1 VRRCI
6 GVIITRPGPRI
17 PVARRAARA
26 YFRASGCDD
35 ARLYQAA
42 GRQLFARRRRTM
54 KPRLFCPGP
63 GTRRFAMREHE
74 LRELIEDVRSGRQTR
89 RSFVQRMMALGLTA
103 PLASQMLAY
112 SGIARAQAP
121 SGYKATK
128 RGGGGA
134 LKVLWWQGA
143 TLLNPHFATGT
154 KDQEG
159 SRIFYEPLAAW
170 DAEGELVPILAAEI
184 PSLANGGLA
193 KDGMSVTWKLKKGV
207 TWHDGTPFT
216 ADDCV
221 FNWEYA
227 SNPETAAVTIGSYK
241 DVTATKVD
249 SHTVR
254 VNFKKPT
261 PFWADAF
268 VGTRGMLIPKHLF
281 GPYIGGKSR
290 EAPANLKPVG
300 TGPYKFV
307 DFKPG
312 DIVRGEINNSYHF
325 ADRPY
330 FDTIEM
336 KGGGDA
342 VSAARAV
349 IQTGEFDYAW
359 NMQVEDEILKRLEA
373 GGKGR
378 AEVTPGGNIEFIL
391 MNYTDPWNEVDGERA
406 NPKSK
411 HPVLTDPA
419 VRQALAMLVDRQS
432 VQDHI
437 YGRTG
442 VATGN
447 FLNNPPRFASKN
459 TKWEFNVDKASA
471 VLEAAGWKKGADGV
485 RAKDGKKLKF
495 VYQTSINAPRQKT
508 QAVVKQACQKAGIDL
523 ELKSIT
529 ASVFFSSDVGNPDTY
544 TKFFC
549 DIEMYTTT
557 MTQPDPE
564 LFMNQYVSWE
574 MSSKENKWQ
583 GRNIVRWANAD
594 YDAAY
599 KSAQSELDPVK
610 RAALFIKMNDLVCN
624 NHVVI
629 PLVYRPRVS
638 ALSNKLYA
646 PLSGWDNDL
655 WNLKDW
661 YREA

>member
-1 VRRCI
+1 M
-6 GVIITRPGPRI
+6 
-17 PVARRAARA
+17 
-26 YFRASGCDD
+26 
-35 ARLYQAA
+35 Q
-42 GRQLFARRRRTM
+42 
-54 KPRLFCPGP
+54 
-63 GTRRFAMREHE
+63 EHE
-74 LRELIEDVRSGRQTR
+74 LRALIEEVRSGKVTR
-89 RSFVQRMMALGLTA
+89 RSFVQRMVALGLTA
-103 PLASQMLAY
+103 PLAGQMLSY
-112 SGIARAQAP
+112 SGIAQAQAP

-134 LKVLWWQGA
+134 LKLLWWQGA
-143 TLLNPHFATGT
+143 TLLNPHFASGT

-159 SRIFYEPLAAW
+159 SRIFYEPLAGW
-170 DAEGELVPILAAEI
+170 DPDGDLVPMLAAEI
-184 PSLANGGLA
+184 PSLQNGGLA
-193 KDGMSVTWKLKKGV
+193 KDGKSVIWKLKKGV
-207 TWHDGTPFT
+207 TWHDGKPFT

-227 SNPETAAVTIGSYK
+227 RNPDTAAITIGSYK
-241 DVTATKVD
+241 DVVVEKID

-254 VNFKKPT
+254 VVFQKPT

-268 VGTRGMLIPKHLF
+268 VGVRGMLIPKHLF
-281 GPYIGGKSR
+281 GDYIGSKSR
-290 EAPANLKPVG
+290 EAPNNLKPVG

-312 DIVRGEINNSYHF
+312 DMVRGEINNNYHF
-325 ADRPY
+325 ANRPY

-359 NMQVEDEILKRLEA
+359 NLQVEDEILKKLEA

-378 AEVTPGGNIEFIL
+378 VEIVAGGNIEFIL
-391 MNYTDPWNEVDGERA
+391 MNQADPWNETEGERA
-406 NPKSK
+406 HWKSR
-411 HPVLTDPA
+411 HPSLTDPA
-419 VRQALAMLVDRQS
+419 VRQALALLVDRQS

-442 VATGN
+442 IATAN
-447 FLNNPPRFASKN
+447 FLNNPQRFRSKN
-459 TKWEFNVDKASA
+459 TKFEFNVDKANA
-471 VLEAAGWKKGADGV
+471 ILEAAGWKSGSDGI

-508 QAVVKQACQKAGIDL
+508 QAIVKQACQKAGVDV
-523 ELKSIT
+523 ELKSVT
-529 ASVFFSSDVGNPDTY
+529 ASVFFSSDVANPDTF

-557 MTQPDPE
+557 MTQPDPG

-583 GRNIVRWANAD
+583 GRNVVRWKSDD
-594 YDAAY
+594 YDRAY
-599 KSAQSELDPVK
+599 REAESELDPVK
-610 RAALFIKMNDLVCN
+610 RAALFVRMNDLLWEN
-624 NHVVI
+624 NIVI
-629 PLVYRPRVS
+629 PVVFRPRVGAMS
-638 ALSNKLYA
+638 KKLYA
-646 PLSGWDNDL
+646 PTSGWDNDL
-655 WNLKDW
+655 WNLKEW